1 MKALASLAILCFF
14 SIPAH
19 AKPCA
24 APVVVAL
31 WSQDLG
37 DMIPN
42 EVEWFNAKMQKKYP
56 CIILQG
62 STTETTKYSLV
73 FVVSG
78 ENHSGAEIKH
88 STVNAPITDQNGMP
102 AGNVSIPTSESVP
115 YNSTMRTYKMGIVD
129 LKAEKQP
136 ILHVFSRTQYRQY
149 GGQNLLT
156 IIASNKER
164 HPLDGLLKDALKFI
178 AEKENE
184 SNKNR

>member
-1 MKALASLAILCFF
+1 MKFLASLTLLCFLA
-14 SIPAH
+14 IPGS

-24 APVVVAL
+24 APVAVAL
-31 WSQDLG
+31 WSQDLA
-37 DMIPN
+37 DMIPA
-42 EVEWFNAKMQKKYP
+42 EIDWFGAKMQKKYP
-56 CIILQG
+56 CIVLQA
-62 STTETTKYSLV
+62 SPTESTKYSLA

-115 YNSTMRTYKMGIVD
+115 YNSTVRTYKMGIVD
-129 LKAEKQP
+129 LKADKQP
-136 ILHVFSRTQYRQY
+136 ILHVFFRTQYRQY
-149 GGQNLLT
+149 GGQNILT

-178 AEKENE
+178 AEREK
-184 SNKNR
+184 SHTP